1 MAVGVLLPALWHSLA
16 AILIAAMCVGSTF
29 MVITMVGLQ
38 EAQAMVGSAGA
49 KRQMAAMTA
58 SFALG
63 QLIGP
68 LFFSLTH
75 QWFGATLE
83 FALVM
88 GTLGLLAGAVPI
100 LRLSAAGGTQHA
112 VS

>member
-1 MAVGVLLPALWHSLA
+1 
-16 AILIAAMCVGSTF
+16 

-38 EAQAMVGSAGA
+38 EAQATVGTAGA

-75 QWFGATLE
+75 QWFGAPLE
-83 FALVM
+83 FALVL
-88 GTLGLLAGAVPI
+88 GSLGLVAGALPI
-100 LRLSAAGGTQHA
+100 LRLDR
-112 VS
+112 